1 MLCMNLDGGWAGHT
15 GSHIAYCMLH
25 GACRMQNIADEE
37 EREIRRLVLKAIAA
51 PAPHRAAAR
60 LSAMLH
66 SNATPLPRAGA
77 ARACDAWQVI
87 EAQLKKV
94 QLKLKYFEHME
105 GMLERS
111 LEEVCSSSGV
121 LTIAHISSQLVVRTI
136 VHR

>member
-1 MLCMNLDGGWAGHT
+1 MADGPGHT
-15 GSHIAYCMLH
+15 GSHIAYCVLH
-25 GACRMQNIADEE
+25 GVCRVQNIADEE

-51 PAPHRAAAR
+51 AAPHRAAAR

-66 SNATPLPRAGA
+66 SNAAPLPRAGA

-111 LEEVCSSSGV
+111 LEEVCSRSGA
-121 LTIAHISSQLVVRTI
+121 LTIAHIASFPARFP
-136 VHR
+136 HDRP